1 MKIQDKIY
9 LSILFLLVAISF
21 LNVTVNRMVFD
32 RKITSQVM
40 LDEKLVL
47 GIPIPSEKEIKK
59 RALDKTSPLCE
70 PTSIKVELCSKTI
83 CMILLV

>member
-59 RALDKTSPLCE
+59 RATINVPE
-70 PTSIKVELCSKTI
+70 GSKRRSRIYT
-83 CMILLV
+83 